1 MISELITLGDKL
13 ELKKLKTRTSEEDT
27 DKIYV
32 SQLLDISQ
40 DDKLNI
46 AMPIEKGRIIPLS
59 IGDKYSVRFY
69 TNKGLYQCKA
79 VITDRY
85 RNNNIFILV
94 IQLISELEKHQRRQY
109 YRLECLLDIKYHVIT
124 DLELAIVNKIKRD
137 DFKDD
142 DEKQKYL
149 NTLEDYQTVSHSGTI
164 VDLSGG
170 GARFISNHKHE
181 HGNRIL
187 ISIRFNTDFNN
198 LHVINAGIISS
209 TNMMNRQGVYEH
221 RVQFN
226 DITKEEREA
235 IIKFIF
241 EEDRKQ
247 RRKEKGL
254 D

>member
-1 MISELITLGDKL
+1 MISELISIGDKL

-32 SQLLDISQ
+32 SQLLDISP

-59 IGDKYSVRFY
+59 VGDKYSVRFY
-69 TNKGLYQCKA
+69 ANKGLYQCKA
-79 VITDRY
+79 LITDRY
-85 RNNNIFILV
+85 RNNNIYIIV
-94 IQLISELEKHQRRQY
+94 IQLISELEKYQRRQY
-109 YRLECLLDIKYHVIT
+109 FRLECLLDIKYHVIT
-124 DLELAIVNKIKRD
+124 DLELAIANKVKKD
-137 DFKDD
+137 DFKDAE
-142 DEKQKYL
+142 EKEKYL
-149 NTLEDYQTVSHSGTI
+149 NTLDNYQNDFHSGTI

-181 HGNRIL
+181 HGNRIQ
-187 ISIRFNTDFNN
+187 ISIRFSSDFNN
-198 LHVINAGIISS
+198 IHVINAGIISS
-209 TNMMNRQGVYEH
+209 TNMINRQGVYEH

-226 DITKEEREA
+226 DISKEEREA